1 MTLTYQL
8 QADTLMLLLM
18 SAYGANGVRDMDES
32 KVNRE
37 DLLALAS
44 SCIPVAVYQFVNKRV
59 LTVLVSDGFCNLL
72 GFCSHAEAVA
82 AMDANMYE
90 YTHPDDVARIANA
103 AYQFATQDGT
113 YEVAY
118 RSRDIASGKGY
129 RTIHAR
135 GEHVYDQNNVCY
147 AVVWYMDE
155 GPCSAG
161 AFQGAGCAGAFGNE
175 ALREQHVQRSS
186 YYDALTGLPSTGYF
200 FELADMRKSSGAHGG
215 KGLAFMYANL
225 TGMRFFNRK
234 HGYARGDE
242 LIRAVARILAAR
254 FGNDNCGYLGQGCFA
269 FVVQSKGVN
278 DALHHVFNDC
288 RELNDGRSLPLR
300 VGVYVDEEAEM
311 EASAALDKARVA
323 CDACPHA
330 RISTYRIFSDAMIK
344 AEDDRQYIIDNLD
357 RALSEGWVQV
367 YYQPIVRASNGRV
380 CDEEALARWIDP
392 VRGFLSP
399 GEFIPVLEEARLI
412 YKLDLY
418 VLDQVLQKMRLFNEK
433 GLFIVPSS
441 INLSRS
447 DFEMCDMVD
456 EVRRRVDKAEVA
468 REMITIEITESTIGN
483 DFDYMREQ
491 VRRFQKHGFS
501 VWMDDF
507 GSEYSS
513 LDNLQRIP
521 FNLIKLDMGFMR
533 EFNKNEK
540 SHIILTELVRMA
552 IDLGVDT
559 VAEGVETQ
567 EQVDF
572 LRQIGCSKLQGFYF
586 SKPNSQEEILR
597 RYENGTAIGFEN
609 PDESSYFSALGRI
622 NLYDLS
628 SVARDDRESYG
639 RYFDSL
645 PMAVIES
652 DDEGCAITRCN
663 SAYRDFLT
671 KIAGVDAVGK
681 RMNYASEGSKLGA
694 GYLHALRKCARE
706 GGLVVVDELLGNG
719 MAIHGLVRRVAQ
731 NHVTGTVAMVEAV
744 LSVTDESGPNAGV
757 TFAHMARALSADY
770 INLYYVNLDTD
781 SFIEYRCD
789 ASVGELEVMRSGND
803 FFGAD
808 KDEAL
813 THMHEEDREVFAE
826 SFTKQKVVD
835 AINEQGT
842 FSITYRIM
850 KEGVPTYANMKA
862 MRVVE
867 GTNYVMF
874 GVNIV
879 DAQMKWRET
888 RERMR
893 AERATYERITAL
905 IGGYICIY
913 TVDPVTNHYLEYS
926 ATDDYAGLGIAKEGL
941 DFFEESRENIRKIIS
956 EDELDTFLLL
966 FTKQGMLEAIER
978 DGIFKLRY
986 RILINNKLTDVNLRA
1001 AMVREKDG
1009 PRVIVGVLKV
1019 T

>member
-1 MTLTYQL
+1 
-8 QADTLMLLLM
+8 
-18 SAYGANGVRDMDES
+18 MDES

-37 DLLALAS
+37 DLSVLAS
-44 SCIPVAVYQFVNKRV
+44 SCIPVAVYQLLNKRV
-59 LTVLVSDGFCNLL
+59 ATVLVSDGFCSLM
-72 GFCSHAEAVA
+72 GYCSHEEAAA

-90 YTHPDDVARIANA
+90 RTHPDDVARVANA
-103 AYQFATQDGT
+103 TYLFATQGGT
-113 YEVAY
+113 YEVIY

-129 RTIHAR
+129 RIVHAQ
-135 GEHVYDQNNVCY
+135 GKHVYDQSGTRY

-155 GPCSAG
+155 GPCA
-161 AFQGAGCAGAFGNE
+161 AN
-175 ALREQHVQRSS
+175 ALRRADCADASLNETLPAHAIQRSS

-200 FELADMRKSSGAHGG
+200 FELADTRVCSSIRGG
-215 KGLAFMYANL
+215 KGVAFMFANL

-234 HGYARGDE
+234 HGYAQGDD
-242 LIRAVARILAAR
+242 LIRAVARVLAAR

-269 FVVQSKGVN
+269 FVAPSKGVS

-288 RELNDGRSLPLR
+288 RDLNGGRSLPLH

-323 CDACPHA
+323 CDACSHA

-344 AEDDRQYIIDNLD
+344 VEDDRQYIIDNLD

-392 VRGFLSP
+392 VKGFLSP
-399 GEFIPVLEEARLI
+399 AEFIPVLEEARLI

-418 VLDQVLQKMRLFNEK
+418 VLDQVLRKMRLFNQK

-456 EVRRRVDKAEVA
+456 EFRRRVDKAEVA

-491 VRRFQKHGFS
+491 VLRFRKHGFP

-521 FNLIKLDMGFMR
+521 FDLIKLDMGFMR
-533 EFNKNEK
+533 EFNKNAK
-540 SHIILTELVRMA
+540 SRIILTELVRMA

-572 LRQIGCSKLQGFYF
+572 LRGIGCSKLQGFYF
-586 SKPNSQEEILR
+586 SKPNSEEEILR
-597 RYENGTAIGFEN
+597 RYEDGTAIGFEN

-628 SVARDDRESYG
+628 SVAYEDRESYG

-652 DDEGCAITRCN
+652 DDEGCVITRCN
-663 SAYRDFLT
+663 GAYRDFLT
-671 KIAGVDAVGK
+671 KIAGVDAVGQK
-681 RMNYASEGSKLGA
+681 IDYASEKHKLGA
-694 GYLHALRKCARE
+694 GYLHALRKCAKE
-706 GGLVVVDELLGNG
+706 GGLIVVDELLGNG
-719 MAIHGLVRRVAQ
+719 IAIHGLVRRVAQ
-731 NHVTGTVAMVEAV
+731 NHVTGTVALAEAV

-781 SFIEYRCD
+781 DFIEYRCD
-789 ASVGELEVMRSGND
+789 ASVGELEVMRRGGD

-813 THMHEEDREVFAE
+813 THMYEEDREVFAE
-826 SFTKQKVVD
+826 AFTKQNIID
-835 AINEQGT
+835 ALNEQGA

-850 KEGVPTYANMKA
+850 VEGVPTYASIKA
-862 MRVVE
+862 MRVAE
-867 GTNYVMF
+867 GTNHVMF

-879 DAQMKWRET
+879 DAQMKGRET
-888 RERMR
+888 YERMR
-893 AERATYERITAL
+893 EERATYERITAL

-913 TVDPVTNHYLEYS
+913 TVDPVTNHYVEYS
-926 ATDDYAGLGIAKEGL
+926 ATNDYAGLGFAKEGP
-941 DFFEESRENIRKIIS
+941 DFFEEARANIQKIIS

-986 RILINNKLTDVNLRA
+986 RILINGKLTDVNLRA